1 MRIKMTRDRRGKV
14 SQGRESPTC
23 LITLLDTRPYNHKGG
38 PVYHPHKLKKVVSVE
53 YEVKCDVINYLNK

>member
-1 MRIKMTRDRRGKV
+1 MTRDRRGKV

-38 PVYHPHKLKKVVSVE
+38 PDYHPHKLKKVVSVE
-53 YEVKCDVINYLNK
+53 CELRCDVINYLNK